1 MTLFLKAL
9 LSYSFFFVVCSKGTS
24 FDKKAK
30 HAKRL
35 ARLLFPGDKAPQR
48 AYRQAIG
55 RLRRH
60 LKVVERSMC
69 LGEWDSINFSAVP
82 AKAHKNLKGAF
93 RKHQEARYTQYLSD
107 LLEGKNGAKINS
119 SGLQPHELVKEYLV
133 QHKPEDATN
142 EAQWRA
148 IVDELRQSGTFESSL
163 AVVDVSGSMEGIP
176 MEVFL
181 SFFCH

>member
-1 MTLFLKAL
+1 MIIFCAVL
-9 LSYSFFFVVCSKGTS
+9 GTS

-30 HAKRL
+30 LAKRL
-35 ARLLFPGDKAPQR
+35 ARLLFPGDKAPHR
-48 AYRQAIG
+48 AYRKAIG
-55 RLRRH
+55 RLRSH

-69 LGEWDSINFSAVP
+69 LGEWESINFSAVP

-93 RKHQEARYTQYLSD
+93 RKHQEERYGQYLSD
-107 LLEGKNGAKINS
+107 LEEGKNGAKINS

-133 QHKPEDATN
+133 QHKPEDATS

-148 IVDELRQSGTFESSL
+148 LVDELRQTGTFDSCL

-176 MEVFL
+176 MEVWTL
-181 SFFCH
+181 SCISNCMFINP